1 MPESFSELFE
11 NSEIQQNVKPGALL
25 MGTVVSMNREK
36 AIINVGLKSEGFIS
50 LHEFK
55 NAKGELEIT
64 EGDVVEVALDSI
76 DDGLGH
82 TLLSREKAKR
92 IKMWQELENAMNTK
106 EIVKGIV
113 TGSVKGG
120 MTVDIGVI
128 KAFLPGSLVD
138 VRPVKDFDFLLGQ
151 EIEALVIKMDEVR
164 NNIVISRKAV
174 MQEVNSA
181 DREALI
187 ENLDTGKEVEGIVK
201 NLADYGAFV
210 DLGGVD
216 GLLHIT
222 DISWQRVNHPSEKL
236 SIGDK
241 ITVKILNYDKEKM
254 RVSLGL
260 KQLTPSPW
268 DNISERLPM
277 GKKVLGVVS
286 NLTDYGAFVR
296 IEEGV
301 EGLVHVSEMD
311 WTNANARPSK
321 FVKLGQEVDV
331 VVLDVQESKHRI
343 SLSMK
348 QAKENPW
355 EAFEGTHNKGDMINV
370 TVKSITD
377 FGLFVGLSG
386 GIDGL
391 IHLADISWE
400 KQSADQIVSTYSKG
414 QELDVV
420 ILNIDAE
427 KERISL
433 GIKQLTS
440 DNFSQYATTNSK
452 GSIVKGVIQEVDAGQ
467 VTLGEIMTILPFQN
481 TMSTFK
487 VTGKQLLAAIENG
500 VSQVED
506 GSGRFPQVSGM
517 RFSFDASKPANERV
531 TSIEIEESN
540 GTFSALN
547 LYGTYGMVSN
557 NFIRAGGDGYKMFR
571 SATDIYDFG
580 PDLADVVVDY
590 IKANPGYSGFTN
602 NRITQV
608 K

>member
-1 MPESFSELFE
+1 MSESFSELFE
-11 NSEIQQNVKPGALL
+11 NSETQQNVKSGSLL
-25 MGTVVSMNREK
+25 MGTVVDMNREK

-50 LHEFK
+50 LNEFK
-55 NAKGELEIT
+55 DANGELEIT
-64 EGDVVEVALDSI
+64 EGDVVEVALESI

-92 IKMWQELENAMNTK
+92 IKMWQELEIAMHSK
-106 EIVKGIV
+106 KIVRGLV

-120 MTVDIGVI
+120 LTVDIGVI
-128 KAFLPGSLVD
+128 HAFLPGSLVD
-138 VRPVKDFDFLLGQ
+138 LRPTKDFDFLQGQ
-151 EIEALVIKMDEVR
+151 EIEAMVIKMDEVR

-187 ENLDTGKEVEGIVK
+187 ESLDIGKEVEGIVK
-201 NLADYGAFV
+201 NLADYGAFI

-241 ITVKILNYDKEKM
+241 ITVKILSYDKEKM

-268 DNISERLPM
+268 DNISERLPL
-277 GKKVLGVVS
+277 GKKAKGTVS

-311 WTNANARPSK
+311 WTNANTRPSK

-355 EAFEGTHNKGDMINV
+355 EAFESSYNRGDKINV
-370 TVKSITD
+370 TIKSITD
-377 FGLFVGLSG
+377 FGLFVGLPG

-400 KQSADQIVSTYSKG
+400 KQSADQIVSNYSKG
-414 QELDVV
+414 QELEVV

-440 DNFSQYATTNSK
+440 DNFSKYVSTNTK
-452 GSIVKGVIQEVDAGQ
+452 GSIVKGTITQVNKKGAFIELSEGIEGYLKVSEISQDRIEDASNVLNQGAEVDVV
-467 VTLGEIMTILPFQN
+467 VTQIDRRARKISLSLKE
-481 TMSTFK
+481 K
-487 VTGKQLLAAIENG
+487 
-500 VSQVED
+500 D
-506 GSGRFPQVSGM
+506 
-517 RFSFDASKPANERV
+517 
-531 TSIEIEESN
+531 SIEEKAEMENYKKQTPESN
-540 GTFSALN
+540 GSTL
-547 LYGTYGMVSN
+547 
-557 NFIRAGGDGYKMFR
+557 GDLFKE
-571 SATDIYDFG
+571 AKD
-580 PDLADVVVDY
+580 
-590 IKANPGYSGFTN
+590 K
-602 NRITQV
+602 
-608 K
+608 

>member
-1 MPESFSELFE
+1 MSESFAELFE
-11 NSEIQQNVKPGALL
+11 NSAEQQNVKVGALL
-25 MGTVVSMNREK
+25 MGTVVSINREK
-36 AIINVGLKSEGFIS
+36 AVINVGLKSEGFIS
-50 LHEFK
+50 LDQFK
-55 NAKGELEIT
+55 NPQGEIEIE

-92 IKMWQELENAMNTK
+92 IKLWQSLETAMNAK
-106 EIVKGIV
+106 EVVTGIV

-120 MTVDIGVI
+120 LTVDIGVV

-138 VRPVKDFDFLLGQ
+138 VRPVKDFSYLTGQ
-151 EIEALVIKMDEVR
+151 EIEAIVIKMDEVR

-174 MQEVNSA
+174 MQEANSA
-181 DREALI
+181 DREALL
-187 ENLDTGKEVEGIVK
+187 ETLEEGKEIEGIVK

-222 DISWQRVNHPSEKL
+222 DISWTRVNHPSEKL
-236 SIGDK
+236 TIGDK
-241 ITVKILNYDKEKM
+241 ITVKVLNYDKEKM

-260 KQLTPSPW
+260 KQLTASPW
-268 DNISERLPM
+268 DNISDRLPI
-277 GKKVLGVVS
+277 GKKVTGTVS

-296 IEEGV
+296 IEDGV

-321 FVKLGQEVDV
+321 IVKLGQEVDV

-348 QAKENPW
+348 QALENPW
-355 EAFEGTHNKGDMINV
+355 GAFEATQNKGDKIGV

-377 FGLFVGLSG
+377 FGLFVGLPG

-400 KQSADQIVSTYSKG
+400 KQSSEELVSNYSKG
-414 QELDVV
+414 QELEVV

-433 GIKQLTS
+433 GIKQLAEDDFMS
-440 DNFSQYATTNSK
+440 YASSNKK
-452 GSIVKGVIQEVDAGQ
+452 GAIVKGVIAEVDSRGAV
-467 VTLGEIMTILPFQN
+467 VTLADDITGYLKAGEI
-481 TMSTFK
+481 
-487 VTGKQLLAAIENG
+487 
-500 VSQVED
+500 SQERVED
-506 GSGRFPQVSGM
+506 
-517 RFSFDASKPANERV
+517 ASTVLKVGAEVEVVITQIDR
-531 TSIEIEESN
+531 
-540 GTFSALN
+540 
-547 LYGTYGMVSN
+547 
-557 NFIRAGGDGYKMFR
+557 R
-571 SATDIYDFG
+571 SRNIS
-580 PDLADVVVDY
+580 LS
-590 IKANPGYSGFTN
+590 IKAKDSVEEKAAMADYNKQSSEEATGSTLGDLL
-602 NRITQV
+602 
-608 K
+608 KKAKDK

>member
-1 MPESFSELFE
+1 
-11 NSEIQQNVKPGALL
+11 

-36 AIINVGLKSEGFIS
+36 AIINVGLKSEGFIA
-50 LHEFK
+50 LNEFK
-55 NAKGELEIT
+55 DANGELEIT
-64 EGDVVEVALDSI
+64 EGDVVEVALESI

-92 IKMWQELENAMNTK
+92 INMWRELETAMHSK
-106 EIVKGIV
+106 KVVKGLV

-120 MTVDIGVI
+120 LTVDIGII

-138 VRPVKDFDFLLGQ
+138 IRPNKDFDFLLGQ

-174 MQEVNSA
+174 MQEVNSS

-187 ENLDTGKEVEGIVK
+187 ETLDTGKEIEGIVK
-201 NLADYGAFV
+201 NLADYGAFI

-222 DISWQRVNHPSEKL
+222 DISWHRVNHPSEKL
-236 SIGDK
+236 TVGDK
-241 ITVKILNYDKEKM
+241 IKVKILSYDKEKM

-268 DNISERLPM
+268 DNISERLPI
-277 GKKVLGVVS
+277 GKKISGVVS

-311 WTNANARPSK
+311 WTNANTRPSK
-321 FVKLGQEVDV
+321 FVKLGQEVDI

-355 EAFEGTHNKGDMINV
+355 ESFESNHNKGENINV
-370 TVKSITD
+370 TIKSITD
-377 FGLFVGLSG
+377 FGLFVGLPG

-400 KQSADQIVSTYSKG
+400 KQSADQIVSNYSKG
-414 QELDVV
+414 QEIEVV

-440 DNFSQYATTNSK
+440 DNFSKYFSENSK
-452 GSIVKGVIQEVDAGQ
+452 GKIVKGTIAEVEARGAFIELAEGIKGYLKVSEISHDRIEDASTVLKQGDEVEVVIIQKDRKTRKISLSLKAKEFAEERV
-467 VTLGEIMTILPFQN
+467 
-481 TMSTFK
+481 
-487 VTGKQLLAAIENG
+487 AIEDYKKQ
-500 VSQVED
+500 SL
-506 GSGRFPQVSGM
+506 
-517 RFSFDASKPANERV
+517 
-531 TSIEIEESN
+531 ESN
-540 GTFSALN
+540 GSTL
-547 LYGTYGMVSN
+547 
-557 NFIRAGGDGYKMFR
+557 GDILKE
-571 SATDIYDFG
+571 ATD
-580 PDLADVVVDY
+580 
-590 IKANPGYSGFTN
+590 K
-602 NRITQV
+602 
-608 K
+608 

>member
-1 MPESFSELFE
+1 
-11 NSEIQQNVKPGALL
+11 V
-25 MGTVVSMNREK
+25 R
-36 AIINVGLKSEGFIS
+36 GL
-50 LHEFK
+50 
-55 NAKGELEIT
+55 
-64 EGDVVEVALDSI
+64 
-76 DDGLGH
+76 
-82 TLLSREKAKR
+82 
-92 IKMWQELENAMNTK
+92 
-106 EIVKGIV
+106 V

-120 MTVDIGVI
+120 LTVDIGVI
-128 KAFLPGSLVD
+128 HAFLPGSLVD
-138 VRPVKDFDFLLGQ
+138 LRPTKDFDFLQGQ
-151 EIEALVIKMDEVR
+151 EIEAMVIKMDEVR

-187 ENLDTGKEVEGIVK
+187 ESLDIGKEVEGIVK
-201 NLADYGAFV
+201 NLADYGAFI

-241 ITVKILNYDKEKM
+241 ITVKILSYDKEKM

-268 DNISERLPM
+268 DNISERLPL
-277 GKKVLGVVS
+277 GKKAKGTVS

-311 WTNANARPSK
+311 WTNANTRPSK

-355 EAFEGTHNKGDMINV
+355 EAFESSYNRGDKINV
-370 TVKSITD
+370 TIKSITD
-377 FGLFVGLSG
+377 FGLFVGLPG

-400 KQSADQIVSTYSKG
+400 KQSADQIVSNYSKG
-414 QELDVV
+414 QELEVV

-440 DNFSQYATTNSK
+440 DNFSKYVSTNTK
-452 GSIVKGVIQEVDAGQ
+452 GSIVKGTITQVNKKGAFIELSEGIEGYLKVSEISQDRIEDASNVLNQGAEVDVV
-467 VTLGEIMTILPFQN
+467 VTQIDRRARKISLSLKE
-481 TMSTFK
+481 K
-487 VTGKQLLAAIENG
+487 
-500 VSQVED
+500 D
-506 GSGRFPQVSGM
+506 
-517 RFSFDASKPANERV
+517 
-531 TSIEIEESN
+531 SIEEKAEMENYKKQTPESN
-540 GTFSALN
+540 GSTL
-547 LYGTYGMVSN
+547 
-557 NFIRAGGDGYKMFR
+557 GDLLKE
-571 SATDIYDFG
+571 AKD
-580 PDLADVVVDY
+580 
-590 IKANPGYSGFTN
+590 K
-602 NRITQV
+602 
-608 K
+608 

>member
-1 MPESFSELFE
+1 MSESFSELFE

-50 LHEFK
+50 LNEFK
-55 NAKGELEIT
+55 DVKGELEIT
-64 EGDVVEVALDSI
+64 EGDVVEVALESI

-92 IKMWQELENAMNTK
+92 IKMWQELEAAMNSK
-106 EIVKGIV
+106 EVVKGIV

-241 ITVKILNYDKEKM
+241 ITVKVLSYDKEKM

-277 GKKVLGVVS
+277 GKKVSGVVS
-286 NLTDYGAFVR
+286 NLTDYGAYVR
-296 IEEGV
+296 IC
-301 EGLVHVSEMD
+301 LLYTS
-311 WTNANARPSK
+311 PS
-321 FVKLGQEVDV
+321 QRD
-331 VVLDVQESKHRI
+331 S
-343 SLSMK
+343 
-348 QAKENPW
+348 
-355 EAFEGTHNKGDMINV
+355 
-370 TVKSITD
+370 
-377 FGLFVGLSG
+377 
-386 GIDGL
+386 
-391 IHLADISWE
+391 
-400 KQSADQIVSTYSKG
+400 
-414 QELDVV
+414 
-420 ILNIDAE
+420 
-427 KERISL
+427 
-433 GIKQLTS
+433 
-440 DNFSQYATTNSK
+440 
-452 GSIVKGVIQEVDAGQ
+452 
-467 VTLGEIMTILPFQN
+467 
-481 TMSTFK
+481 
-487 VTGKQLLAAIENG
+487 
-500 VSQVED
+500 
-506 GSGRFPQVSGM
+506 
-517 RFSFDASKPANERV
+517 
-531 TSIEIEESN
+531 
-540 GTFSALN
+540 
-547 LYGTYGMVSN
+547 
-557 NFIRAGGDGYKMFR
+557 
-571 SATDIYDFG
+571 
-580 PDLADVVVDY
+580 
-590 IKANPGYSGFTN
+590 
-602 NRITQV
+602 
-608 K
+608 

>member
-1 MPESFSELFE
+1 MSESFAELFE
-11 NSEIQQNVKPGALL
+11 NSVEQQNVKVGALL
-25 MGTVVSMNREK
+25 MGTVVAINREK
-36 AIINVGLKSEGFIS
+36 AVINVGLKSEAFVS
-50 LHEFK
+50 LDQFK
-55 NAKGELEIT
+55 DPKGELEIV
-64 EGDVVEVALDSI
+64 EGDVVEVALESI

-92 IKMWQELENAMNTK
+92 IKLWQALEIAMNQK
-106 EIVKGIV
+106 DIVTGIV
-113 TGSVKGG
+113 TGAVKGG
-120 MTVDIGVI
+120 LTVDIGVV

-138 VRPVKDFDFLLGQ
+138 THPVKDFSYLTGQ
-151 EIEALVIKMDEVR
+151 EIEAIVIKMDEVR

-174 MQEVNSA
+174 MQEANSA
-181 DREALI
+181 DREALLEGLEEGQEI
-187 ENLDTGKEVEGIVK
+187 EGVVK

-236 SIGDK
+236 VIGDK

-260 KQLTPSPW
+260 KQLTASPW
-268 DNISERLPM
+268 DNISDRLPL
-277 GKKVLGVVS
+277 GKRVAGTVS

-321 FVKLGQEVDV
+321 IVKLGQEVNV

-348 QAKENPW
+348 QAQENPW
-355 EAFEGTHNKGDMINV
+355 EAFEATHNKNDKIDV

-377 FGLFVGLSG
+377 FGLFVGLPG

-391 IHLADISWE
+391 IHLADLSWE
-400 KQSADQIVSTYSKG
+400 KLPADELVSNYSKG
-414 QELDVV
+414 QELEVV

-433 GIKQLTS
+433 GIKQLEEDDFMS
-440 DNFSQYATTNSK
+440 YASMNKK
-452 GSIVKGVIQEVDAGQ
+452 GAIVKVTIAEVTPKGAIVALTEDITGYLKAGEISEDRVDDASTVLKVGEEIEVAIVNIDRKTRNISVSIKAKNSAEEKAAMADYNKQ
-467 VTLGEIMTILPFQN
+467 SSDAAEGATLGDLL
-481 TMSTFK
+481 K
-487 VTGKQLLAAIENG
+487 KAKQ
-500 VSQVED
+500 
-506 GSGRFPQVSGM
+506 
-517 RFSFDASKPANERV
+517 
-531 TSIEIEESN
+531 
-540 GTFSALN
+540 
-547 LYGTYGMVSN
+547 
-557 NFIRAGGDGYKMFR
+557 
-571 SATDIYDFG
+571 
-580 PDLADVVVDY
+580 
-590 IKANPGYSGFTN
+590 
-602 NRITQV
+602 
-608 K
+608 

>member
-1 MPESFSELFE
+1 MSESFSELFE
-11 NSEIQQNVKPGALL
+11 NSETQQNVKVGALL

-36 AIINVGLKSEGFIS
+36 AVINVGLKSEGFIS
-50 LHEFK
+50 LNQFK
-55 NAKGELEIT
+55 DAHGEIEIS
-64 EGDVVEVALDSI
+64 EGDVVEVALESI

-92 IKMWQELENAMNTK
+92 IKMWQELETAMTSK
-106 EIVKGIV
+106 EVVTGIV
-113 TGSVKGG
+113 TGVVKGG
-120 MTVDIGVI
+120 LTVDIGVI

-138 VRPVKDFDFLLGQ
+138 VRPVKDFDYLQGQ
-151 EIEALVIKMDEVR
+151 EIEAIVIKMDEVR

-181 DREALI
+181 DREALL
-187 ENLDTGKEVEGIVK
+187 ETLEEGKEIEGIVK

-210 DLGGVD
+210 DLGGID

-236 SIGDK
+236 AIGDK
-241 ITVKILNYDKEKM
+241 IIVKVLNYDKEKM

-268 DNISERLPM
+268 DSISERLPI
-277 GKKVLGVVS
+277 GKKVIGEVS

-296 IEEGV
+296 IEAGV

-321 FVKLGQEVDV
+321 FVKLGQEVEV
-331 VVLDVQESKHRI
+331 VVLDVQEAKHRI

-348 QAKENPW
+348 QAQENPW
-355 EAFEGTHNKGDMINV
+355 EAFEGNFTKGDKINV
-370 TVKSITD
+370 VVKSITD
-377 FGLFVGLSG
+377 FGLFVGLPG

-400 KQSADQIVSTYSKG
+400 KQSADQIVSDFSKG

-433 GIKQLTS
+433 GIKQMVE
-440 DNFSQYATTNSK
+440 DDFSQYANSNGR
-452 GSIVKGVIQEVDAGQ
+452 GSIVKGIAVEVDTRGAVLELAEGITGYLR
-467 VTLGEIMTILPFQN
+467 VSEISQDRIEDASMVIKQGAELEVVITQIDRRTRKIALSIKAKDSVEEKAAMDDYNAQASGSGS
-481 TMSTFK
+481 STF
-487 VTGKQLLAAIENG
+487 GDLLKQAK
-500 VSQVED
+500 D
-506 GSGRFPQVSGM
+506 
-517 RFSFDASKPANERV
+517 K
-531 TSIEIEESN
+531 
-540 GTFSALN
+540 
-547 LYGTYGMVSN
+547 
-557 NFIRAGGDGYKMFR
+557 
-571 SATDIYDFG
+571 
-580 PDLADVVVDY
+580 
-590 IKANPGYSGFTN
+590 
-602 NRITQV
+602 
-608 K
+608 

>member
-1 MPESFSELFE
+1 MPTYTVVGVFYRSTSKKNNMSESFAELFE
-11 NSEIQQNVKPGALL
+11 NSVEQQNVKVGALL
-25 MGTVVSMNREK
+25 MGTVVAINREK
-36 AIINVGLKSEGFIS
+36 AVINVGLKSEAFVS
-50 LHEFK
+50 LDQFK
-55 NAKGELEIT
+55 DPKGELEIV
-64 EGDVVEVALDSI
+64 EGDVVEVALESI

-92 IKMWQELENAMNTK
+92 IKLWQALEIAMNQK
-106 EIVKGIV
+106 DIVTGIV
-113 TGSVKGG
+113 TGAVKGG
-120 MTVDIGVI
+120 LTVDIGVV

-138 VRPVKDFDFLLGQ
+138 THPVKDFSYLTGQ
-151 EIEALVIKMDEVR
+151 EIEAIVIKMDEVR

-174 MQEVNSA
+174 MQEANSA
-181 DREALI
+181 DREALLEGLEEGQEI
-187 ENLDTGKEVEGIVK
+187 EGVVK

-236 SIGDK
+236 VIGDK

-260 KQLTPSPW
+260 KQLTASPW
-268 DNISERLPM
+268 DNISDRLPL
-277 GKKVLGVVS
+277 GKRVAGTVS

-321 FVKLGQEVDV
+321 IVKLGQEVNV

-348 QAKENPW
+348 QAQENPW
-355 EAFEGTHNKGDMINV
+355 EAFEATHNKNDKIDV

-377 FGLFVGLSG
+377 FGLFVGLPG

-391 IHLADISWE
+391 IHLADLSWE
-400 KQSADQIVSTYSKG
+400 KLPADELVSNYSKG
-414 QELDVV
+414 QELEVV

-433 GIKQLTS
+433 GIKQLEEDDFMS
-440 DNFSQYATTNSK
+440 YASMNKK
-452 GSIVKGVIQEVDAGQ
+452 GAIVKVTIAEVTPKGAIVALTEDITGYLKAGEISEDRVDDASTVLKVGEEIEVAIVNIDRKTRNISVSIKAKNSAEEKAAMADYNKQ
-467 VTLGEIMTILPFQN
+467 SSDAAEGATLGDLL
-481 TMSTFK
+481 K
-487 VTGKQLLAAIENG
+487 KAKQ
-500 VSQVED
+500 
-506 GSGRFPQVSGM
+506 
-517 RFSFDASKPANERV
+517 
-531 TSIEIEESN
+531 
-540 GTFSALN
+540 
-547 LYGTYGMVSN
+547 
-557 NFIRAGGDGYKMFR
+557 
-571 SATDIYDFG
+571 
-580 PDLADVVVDY
+580 
-590 IKANPGYSGFTN
+590 
-602 NRITQV
+602 
-608 K
+608 

>member
-1 MPESFSELFE
+1 MSESFSELFE
-11 NSEIQQNVKPGALL
+11 NSEIQQNVKTGALL

-50 LHEFK
+50 LNEFK
-55 NAKGELEIT
+55 DINGEIEIV

-92 IKMWQELENAMNTK
+92 IKMWQDLEAAMQSK
-106 EIVKGIV
+106 EVVKGIV

-120 MTVDIGVI
+120 LTVDIGVI

-138 VRPVKDFDFLLGQ
+138 VRPVKDFDFLIGQ
-151 EIEALVIKMDEVR
+151 EIESIVIKMDEVR

-174 MQEVNSA
+174 MQEANSA
-181 DREALI
+181 DREALL
-187 ENLDTGKEVEGIVK
+187 ETLEEGKEVEGIIK

-236 SIGDK
+236 TIGDK
-241 ITVKILNYDKEKM
+241 ITVKILNFDKEKM

-260 KQLTPSPW
+260 KQLTSSPW

-277 GKKVLGVVS
+277 GKKVSGVVS

-311 WTNANARPSK
+311 WTNANTRPSK
-321 FVKLGQEVDV
+321 FVKLGQEVEV
-331 VVLDVQESKHRI
+331 VILDVQESKHRI

-348 QAKENPW
+348 QAQENPW
-355 EAFEGTHNKGDMINV
+355 QSFEANHSKGDKINV
-370 TVKSITD
+370 TIKSITD
-377 FGLFVGLSG
+377 FGLFVGLPG

-391 IHLADISWE
+391 IHLADISWD
-400 KQSADQIVSTYSKG
+400 KLSADQIVSSYSKG

-420 ILNIDAE
+420 ILNIDSE

-433 GIKQLTS
+433 GIKQLGEDS
-440 DNFSQYATTNSK
+440 FSQFAGANKK
-452 GSIVKGVIQEVDAGQ
+452 GSIVKGTITEVDARGA
-467 VTLGEIMTILPFQN
+467 VVELADN
-481 TMSTFK
+481 
-487 VTGKQLLAAIENG
+487 VTGYLK
-500 VSQVED
+500 VSEISQERVED
-506 GSGRFPQVSGM
+506 
-517 RFSFDASKPANERV
+517 ASSLLKKGE
-531 TSIEIEESN
+531 EIEAVITQIDRRARKLSLSIKAKDSVEEKEAMEDYHKQSSTSN
-540 GTFSALN
+540 GSKL
-547 LYGTYGMVSN
+547 
-557 NFIRAGGDGYKMFR
+557 GDLLKE
-571 SATDIYDFG
+571 AKD
-580 PDLADVVVDY
+580 
-590 IKANPGYSGFTN
+590 K
-602 NRITQV
+602 
-608 K
+608 

>member
-1 MPESFSELFE
+1 LSANRKSLIITGQHHKYNMSESFSELFE
-11 NSEIQQNVKPGALL
+11 NSESQQNVKVGALI

-36 AIINVGLKSEGFIS
+36 AVINVGLKSEGFIS
-50 LHEFK
+50 LNQFK
-55 NAKGELEIT
+55 DAHGELEIA
-64 EGDVVEVALDSI
+64 EGDVVEVALESI

-92 IKMWQELENAMNTK
+92 IKMWQELEAAMNSK
-106 EIVKGIV
+106 EVVTGVV

-120 MTVDIGVI
+120 LTVDIGVI

-138 VRPVKDFDFLLGQ
+138 VRPVKDFDYLQGQ
-151 EIEALVIKMDEVR
+151 EIEAIVIKMDEVR

-181 DREALI
+181 DREALL
-187 ENLDTGKEVEGIVK
+187 ETLEEGKEIEGIVK

-210 DLGGVD
+210 DLGGID

-241 ITVKILNYDKEKM
+241 IIVKILNYDKEKM

-268 DNISERLPM
+268 DNISERLPI
-277 GKKVLGVVS
+277 GKKVTGEVS

-321 FVKLGQEVDV
+321 FVKLGQEVEV
-331 VVLDVQESKHRI
+331 VVLDVQEAKHRI

-348 QAKENPW
+348 QAQENPW
-355 EAFEGTHNKGDMINV
+355 EAFEGNFTKGDKINV
-370 TVKSITD
+370 VVKSITD
-377 FGLFVGLSG
+377 FGLFVGLPG

-400 KQSADQIVSTYSKG
+400 KQSADQIVSDFSKG

-433 GIKQLTS
+433 GIKQLTE
-440 DNFSQYATTNSK
+440 DDFSQYANANGK
-452 GSIVKGVIQEVDAGQ
+452 GSIVKGTAVEINARGAVIELAEGITGYLRVSEISQDRIEDASTVIKQGAELEVVITQIDRRTRKIALSIKAKDSVEEKAAMDNYNAQSTETTGSS
-467 VTLGEIMTILPFQN
+467 TLGDLL
-481 TMSTFK
+481 
-487 VTGKQLLAAIENG
+487 KQAK
-500 VSQVED
+500 D
-506 GSGRFPQVSGM
+506 
-517 RFSFDASKPANERV
+517 K
-531 TSIEIEESN
+531 
-540 GTFSALN
+540 
-547 LYGTYGMVSN
+547 
-557 NFIRAGGDGYKMFR
+557 
-571 SATDIYDFG
+571 
-580 PDLADVVVDY
+580 
-590 IKANPGYSGFTN
+590 
-602 NRITQV
+602 
-608 K
+608 

>member
-1 MPESFSELFE
+1 MSESFSELFE
-11 NSEIQQNVKPGALL
+11 NSETQQNVKPGALL

-50 LHEFK
+50 LNEFK
-55 NAKGELEIT
+55 DVRGEIEIT
-64 EGDVVEVALDSI
+64 EGDVVEVALESI

-92 IKMWQELENAMNTK
+92 IKMWQELEAAMNSK
-106 EIVKGIV
+106 KVVRGFV

-120 MTVDIGVI
+120 LTVDIGVI

-138 VRPVKDFDFLLGQ
+138 VRPVKDFDFLQGQ

-174 MQEVNSA
+174 MQEANSA

-187 ENLDTGKEVEGIVK
+187 KTLETGKEIEGIVK

-241 ITVKILNYDKEKM
+241 ITVKILNYDKENM

-268 DNISERLPM
+268 NNISERLPM
-277 GKKVLGVVS
+277 GKKVSGVVS

-355 EAFEGTHNKGDMINV
+355 EAFEGSYNKGDNINV

-377 FGLFVGLSG
+377 FGLFVGLPG

-391 IHLADISWE
+391 IHLADISWK

-440 DNFSQYATTNSK
+440 DNFSKYISKNTK
-452 GSIVKGVIQEVDAGQ
+452 GSIVKGSVSEVDAKGAIIELSENITGYLK
-467 VTLGEIMTILPFQN
+467 VSEISHDRIEDA
-481 TMSTFK
+481 STFLKQGNEVEVVITQIDRRTRK
-487 VTGKQLLAAIENG
+487 VSLSMKAKEVVEEKVAMENYKKK
-500 VSQVED
+500 S
-506 GSGRFPQVSGM
+506 P
-517 RFSFDASKPANERV
+517 
-531 TSIEIEESN
+531 ESN
-540 GTFSALN
+540 GSTL
-547 LYGTYGMVSN
+547 
-557 NFIRAGGDGYKMFR
+557 GDLLKE
-571 SATDIYDFG
+571 A
-580 PDLADVVVDY
+580 
-590 IKANPGYSGFTN
+590 KE
-602 NRITQV
+602 

>member
-1 MPESFSELFE
+1 MSESFSELFE
-11 NSEIQQNVKPGALL
+11 NSETQQNVKPGVLL
-25 MGTVVSMNREK
+25 MGTVVSINREK

-50 LHEFK
+50 LNEFK
-55 NAKGELEIT
+55 DVRGELEIN
-64 EGDVVEVALDSI
+64 EGDVVEVALESI

-92 IKMWQELENAMNTK
+92 IKMWRELEEAMKSK
-106 EIVKGIV
+106 EVVRGFV

-120 MTVDIGVI
+120 LTVDIGVI

-138 VRPVKDFDFLLGQ
+138 IRPVKDFDFLQGQ

-187 ENLDTGKEVEGIVK
+187 ETLDAGKEVEGIVK

-222 DISWQRVNHPSEKL
+222 DISWQRVNHPSERL

-241 ITVKILNYDKEKM
+241 IKVKVLSYDKEKM

-268 DNISERLPM
+268 DKISERLPI
-277 GKKVLGVVS
+277 GKRVPGLVS

-321 FVKLGQEVDV
+321 FVKLGQEVEV

-355 EAFEGTHNKGDMINV
+355 EAFEGSYNKGDNINV
-370 TVKSITD
+370 IVKSITD
-377 FGLFVGLSG
+377 FGLFVGLPG

-400 KQSADQIVSTYSKG
+400 KQSADQIVSNYSKG

-440 DNFSQYATTNSK
+440 DNFIQYVSENTKT
-452 GSIVKGVIQEVDAGQ
+452 SIVKGSVTEVDAKGA
-467 VTLGEIMTILPFQN
+467 VIELAEGITGYLKVSEISQNRIEDASTIL
-481 TMSTFK
+481 
-487 VTGKQLLAAIENG
+487 KQG
-500 VSQVED
+500 VEVEAVITQID
-506 GSGRFPQVSGM
+506 RRARKISLSMKAKESVEEKTAMEDYKKQSP
-517 RFSFDASKPANERV
+517 
-531 TSIEIEESN
+531 ESN
-540 GTFSALN
+540 GSTL
-547 LYGTYGMVSN
+547 
-557 NFIRAGGDGYKMFR
+557 GDLLKE
-571 SATDIYDFG
+571 
-580 PDLADVVVDY
+580 
-590 IKANPGYSGFTN
+590 
-602 NRITQV
+602 V
-608 K
+608 KDK

>member
-1 MPESFSELFE
+1 MSESFSELFE

-36 AIINVGLKSEGFIS
+36 AIVNVGLKSEGFIS
-50 LHEFK
+50 LNEFT
-55 NAKGELEIT
+55 NVNGEIEIV
-64 EGDVVEVALDSI
+64 EGDVVEVALESI

-92 IKMWQELENAMNTK
+92 IKMWQELEAAMQS
-106 EIVKGIV
+106 KGAVRGVV

-120 MTVDIGVI
+120 LTVDIGVI

-138 VRPVKDFDFLLGQ
+138 VRPVKDFDFLIGQ
-151 EIEALVIKMDEVR
+151 EIEAIVIKMDEVR
-164 NNIVISRKAV
+164 NNIVISRKAI
-174 MQEVNSA
+174 MQEANSA
-181 DREALI
+181 DREALL
-187 ENLDTGKEVEGIVK
+187 ETLEEGKEVEGVIK
-201 NLADYGAFV
+201 NLADYGAFI

-236 SIGDK
+236 TIGDK
-241 ITVKILNYDKEKM
+241 IKVKVLNFDKEKM

-260 KQLTPSPW
+260 KQLTSSPW
-268 DNISERLPM
+268 ESISERLPM
-277 GKKVLGVVS
+277 GKKVSGVVS

-321 FVKLGQEVDV
+321 FVKLGQEVEV

-348 QAKENPW
+348 QAQENPW
-355 EAFEGTHNKGDMINV
+355 EAFESNHSKGDKINV
-370 TVKSITD
+370 TIKSITD
-377 FGLFVGLSG
+377 FGLFVGLPG

-391 IHLADISWE
+391 IHLADISWD
-400 KQSADQIVSTYSKG
+400 KLSADQIVSSYSKG

-433 GIKQLTS
+433 GIKQLGEDS
-440 DNFSQYATTNSK
+440 FSQFASANKK
-452 GSIVKGVIQEVDAGQ
+452 GSIVKGTVAEVDARGA
-467 VTLGEIMTILPFQN
+467 VVELADSVSGYLKASEI
-481 TMSTFK
+481 
-487 VTGKQLLAAIENG
+487 
-500 VSQVED
+500 SQERVED
-506 GSGRFPQVSGM
+506 
-517 RFSFDASKPANERV
+517 ASSLLKKGEE
-531 TSIEIEESN
+531 IEIVITQLDRRTRKVSLSIKAKDSVEEKEAMADYNKQSSTSN
-540 GTFSALN
+540 GSKL
-547 LYGTYGMVSN
+547 
-557 NFIRAGGDGYKMFR
+557 GDLLKI
-571 SATDIYDFG
+571 AKD
-580 PDLADVVVDY
+580 
-590 IKANPGYSGFTN
+590 K
-602 NRITQV
+602 
-608 K
+608 

>member
-1 MPESFSELFE
+1 MSESFSELFE
-11 NSEIQQNVKPGALL
+11 NSEMQQNVKPGALL
-25 MGTVVSMNREK
+25 MGTVVSMNLEK

-50 LHEFK
+50 LNEFK
-55 NAKGELEIT
+55 DVRGEIEIT
-64 EGDVVEVALDSI
+64 EGDVVEVALESI

-92 IKMWQELENAMNTK
+92 IKPWQELEAAMNSK
-106 EIVKGIV
+106 KVVRGLV

-120 MTVDIGVI
+120 LTVDIGVI

-138 VRPVKDFDFLLGQ
+138 VRPVKDFDFLQDQ

-174 MQEVNSA
+174 MQEANSA

-187 ENLDTGKEVEGIVK
+187 KTLETGKEIEGIVK

-210 DLGGVD
+210 DLGGID

-241 ITVKILNYDKEKM
+241 ITVKILSYDKENM

-277 GKKVLGVVS
+277 GKKVSGVVS

-355 EAFEGTHNKGDMINV
+355 EAFEGSYNKGDNINV

-377 FGLFVGLSG
+377 FGLFVGLPG

-391 IHLADISWE
+391 IHLADISWK
-400 KQSADQIVSTYSKG
+400 KQSADQIVSAYSKG

-440 DNFSQYATTNSK
+440 DNFSKYISTNTK
-452 GSIVKGVIQEVDAGQ
+452 GSIVKGSVSEVDAKGAIIELSENITGYLK
-467 VTLGEIMTILPFQN
+467 VSEISHDRIEDA
-481 TMSTFK
+481 STFLKQGNEVEVVITQIDRRTRK
-487 VTGKQLLAAIENG
+487 VSLSMKAKEVVEEKVAMENYKKK
-500 VSQVED
+500 S
-506 GSGRFPQVSGM
+506 P
-517 RFSFDASKPANERV
+517 
-531 TSIEIEESN
+531 ESN
-540 GTFSALN
+540 GSTL
-547 LYGTYGMVSN
+547 
-557 NFIRAGGDGYKMFR
+557 GDLLKE
-571 SATDIYDFG
+571 A
-580 PDLADVVVDY
+580 
-590 IKANPGYSGFTN
+590 KE
-602 NRITQV
+602 